1 MENTKTQTIQKTF
14 KSFYDFM
21 KTYNTQELREI
32 AEHGCV
38 SGCANGLVYYS
49 DTIAFYDA
57 FDDELHEQLADWV
70 NCVGEQP
77 DFIAKELGN
86 ATGFKNAVV
95 WFVAEKYA
103 NDITDLRHCE
113 EKGLL

>member
-1 MENTKTQTIQKTF
+1 MNTIKNTY
-14 KSFYDFM
+14 KSFYDYM
-21 KTYNTQELREI
+21 QSYDTEELQDIATY
-32 AEHGCV
+32 GCV
-38 SGCANGLVYYS
+38 NGSATGLIYYS
-49 DTIAFYDA
+49 DTLAFYDA

-77 DFIAKELGN
+77 DFIVKELGN

-113 EKGLL
+113 EKGLV

>member
-1 MENTKTQTIQKTF
+1 MENTKTQAIQKTF

-21 KTYNTQELREI
+21 KTYDTQELREI

-57 FDDELHEQLADWV
+57 FCDELHEKL
-70 NCVGEQP
+70 GEWIDEIGENP
-77 DFIAKELGN
+77 DFITKELGN
-86 ATGFKNAVV
+86 ATGFKNAMV
-95 WFVAEKYA
+95 WFIAESYA
-103 NDITDLRHCE
+103 NEIYETRQCE
-113 EKGLL
+113 EEI